1 MQHRERAGSER
12 SRGRERVRWM
22 PVRADDD
29 SGQKHRG
36 SPEKHH
42 NRIAE
47 THVEFFVHGF
57 LLQELVRRSPIQTAA
72 CLGLRFWVESAKED

>member
-12 SRGRERVRWM
+12 NRGRERVRWM

-29 SGQKHRG
+29 SGEQHG
-36 SPEKHH
+36 SAPEKHH
-42 NRIAE
+42 DRIAE

-72 CLGLRFWVESAKED
+72 CLGMRFWVESAKED